1 MATLTVTTTGRSYLA
16 DVDVAS
22 ASAEAAGI
30 GDGPKVSALL
40 RAAFGLF
47 DTDRLADYRLTAIID
62 RGPDGSR
69 LSISTDAKLP
79 PLPPPPPAAL
89 PPQELS
95 RNLQSQADDAEAAAR
110 EAEAAAAALTL
121 RDEADAAA
129 SSADTQADSV
139 SGAAGA
145 LDPSQGAPVDRDA
158 VAARNRELARQGS

>member
-1 MATLTVTTTGRSYLA
+1 MATLTVTTSGRNYLA

-22 ASAEAAGI
+22 ASAEASGI

-47 DTDRLADYRLTAIID
+47 DTDTLADYVLTATVD
-62 RGPDGSR
+62 RETDGSS
-69 LSISTDAKLP
+69 LSIVTGAK
-79 PLPPPPPAAL
+79 LPPPPPPAPAVL
-89 PPQELS
+89 PPQELA

-110 EAEAAAAALTL
+110 DAEAAVAAATL
-121 RDEADAAA
+121 REDADAAA

-158 VAARNRELARQGS
+158 VAARNRELAKAGS